1 MCMDAL
7 ECLTTRRSCR
17 AFTDQMPP
25 RDVIARICEVG
36 TYAPT
41 GHGKQSPLIVA
52 VTNRAMRDRLSRL
65 NARIWSSLSPN
76 HPAEGFDPFYG
87 APVVLVVLADAD
99 VTTHFEDG
107 CAVVTT
113 LLNAAHAC
121 GLAAC
126 WVHRARQ
133 EFEGD
138 EGRRLLADL
147 GVEGN
152 YVGIDHVVLGYPAK
166 PLPPALPRKADYVR
180 WVG

>member
-1 MCMDAL
+1 MMDAL

-25 RDVIARICEVG
+25 RELIARICETG

-52 VTNRAMRDRLSRL
+52 ITNRDLRDRLSRM

-87 APVVLVVLADAD
+87 APVVLLVLADSA
-99 VTTHFEDG
+99 
-107 CAVVTT
+107 VTT

-121 GLAAC
+121 GLGSC
-126 WVHRARQ
+126 WIHRARQ
-133 EFEGD
+133 EFESPA
-138 EGRRLLADL
+138 GRQMLRDL
-147 GVEGN
+147 GIGDN

-180 WVG
+180 WAE

>member
-1 MCMDAL
+1 MDAL
-7 ECLTTRRSCR
+7 ECLITRRSCR

-25 RDVIARICEVG
+25 RDLIARICEVG

-52 VTNRAMRDRLSRL
+52 ITNREVRDQLSRM
-65 NARIWSSLSPN
+65 NARIWNSLSPK

-87 APVVLVVLADAD
+87 APVVLLVLSKEEI
-99 VTTHFEDG
+99 TTHFEDG
-107 CAVVTT
+107 CAVITT

-121 GLAAC
+121 GLASC

-133 EFEGD
+133 EFESE
-138 EGRRLLADL
+138 EGRALLRSL
-147 GVEGN
+147 GVEEG

-166 PLPPALPRKADYVR
+166 PLPPAMKRKEDYVR
-180 WVG
+180 WAE

>member
-1 MCMDAL
+1 MEAI

-17 AFTDQMPP
+17 AFLSDMPP
-25 RDVIARICEVG
+25 RELIARVCEAG

-52 VTNRAMRDRLSRL
+52 VTNPRLRDRLSRM
-65 NARIWSSLSPN
+65 NARIWSALSPK

-87 APVVLVVLADAD
+87 APVVLLVLADAD

-121 GLAAC
+121 GLASC
-126 WVHRARQ
+126 WIHRARQ
-133 EFEGD
+133 EFESPEGQAILRELGI
-138 EGRRLLADL
+138 EGR
-147 GVEGN
+147 

-166 PLPPALPRKADYVR
+166 PLPPAQQRKPDYVR
-180 WVG
+180 WAE